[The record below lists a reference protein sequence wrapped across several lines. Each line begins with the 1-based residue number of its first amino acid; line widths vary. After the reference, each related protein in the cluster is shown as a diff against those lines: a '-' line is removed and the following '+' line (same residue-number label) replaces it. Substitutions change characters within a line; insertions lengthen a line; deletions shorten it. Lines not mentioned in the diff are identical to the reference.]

1 MQAGTLRTLEFEAI
15 VEIVSRLA
23 LTPTGADRLALLT
36 PETDPQK
43 VTDRLAATTETVRF
57 LSAQPSFALRAPSD
71 LRAHLESLAVQ
82 GRALEP
88 VGLLSVADYLD
99 SIDQARGAI
108 RQRGAQFAHLK
119 RLAEAAA
126 SFRSETA
133 DIRRKIGPSG
143 EVLDQ
148 ASTQLAGIR
157 DRMRKQ
163 RSRLRGMLE
172 SYLRGRETARHL
184 QEQVIT
190 ERNGRFVLVVKAEHR
205 ASIPGIIHGSSSSGA
220 SLFLEP
226 LSTVE
231 INNDIVA
238 LEEQETQ
245 EIFRILLGLSDALR
259 SRGADLARTIEAAT
273 ELDALQ
279 AKARFAEMVRGVEP
293 MVSTD
298 GRFELKA
305 ARHPL
310 LIPDVARRL
319 DQGTE
324 RSADPVPVDIALT
337 PPGTVLVISGPN
349 TGGKTVA
356 LKTAGL
362 LALMAQAGLHIP
374 AAEGSRLPVFRSI
387 FADIGDE
394 QSIAA
399 NLSTFSGHMTHVA
412 TMQQQLALPSLVLLD
427 EIGVGTDPVEG
438 GALGVAIV
446 DYFKSHGALVITTT
460 HHEALKAYAST
471 TPGVLCAAF
480 GFEPESFAPT
490 YHLTYGTPGRSLGLE
505 IARRLGLDDEILAAA
520 TRNMSER
527 EAQIAE
533 HLARIDDDVRRL
545 DHERRLMVREQET
558 LRESETRL
566 RSREEALRQREDA
579 TRRRFNDELDR
590 RVREARGEIDAI
602 VAELK
607 RRTEELAGRAAQP
620 AAPIVS
626 TGEAGMARA
635 DARAALDGAI
645 ARLKDAAELP
655 APTPTA
661 DGLVA
666 AVGDRVA
673 VGALNLEG
681 RVLSVHGGEAEI
693 DVRGKR
699 LRAHLRELRVIE
711 RDAPVET
718 GRVNVSVQLQPRE
731 HLSTDLNVI
740 GCTVDEALSRTERFL
755 DESLLAS
762 ERTVRVIHGYGTGQ
776 LRRALAEFFAQHPF
790 VASFTAASPEQGGGG
805 VTVVELKD

>member
-15 VEIVSRLA
+15 VEIVGRLA
-23 LTPTGADRLALLT
+23 LTPLGADRLAGLE
-36 PETDPQK
+36 PDPDPQR
-43 VTDRLAATTETVRF
+43 VTEMLVATTEAVRF
-57 LSAQPSFALRAPSD
+57 LGANPSFALRGPSD
-71 LRAHLESLAVQ
+71 LRTHLDALAVQ

-88 VGLLSVADYLD
+88 VGLLSVADFLD
-99 SIDQARGAI
+99 SIDQARTLI
-108 RQRGAQFAHLK
+108 RQRGAHFAHLR
-119 RLAEAAA
+119 RLSEAGA
-126 SFRSETA
+126 SFRGETA
-133 DIRRKIGPSG
+133 DIRRKIGQSG
-143 EVLDQ
+143 EVFDQ
-148 ASTQLAGIR
+148 ASPQLAGIR

-163 RSRLRGMLE
+163 RARLRGMLE

-259 SRGADLARTIEAAT
+259 ARGADLARTIDVAT
-273 ELDALQ
+273 ELDVLQ
-279 AKARFAEMVRGVEP
+279 AKARLAAIVRGVEP
-293 MVSTD
+293 IVSTD
-298 GRFELKA
+298 GRLELRA

-310 LIPDVARRL
+310 LIPEVARRL
-319 DQGTE
+319 DE
-324 RSADPVPVDIALT
+324 SSARSTPPVPVDIVLV
-337 PPGTVLVISGPN
+337 PPATVLVISGPN

-362 LALMAQAGLHIP
+362 LALMAQAGLHVP

-394 QSIAA
+394 QSISA

-412 TMQQQLALPSLVLLD
+412 AMHHQLALPSLVLLD
-427 EIGVGTDPVEG
+427 EIGAGTDPVEG

-446 DYFKSHGALVITTT
+446 DYFRSHGALVVTTT

-480 GFEPESFAPT
+480 GFEPETFAPT
-490 YHLTYGTPGRSLGLE
+490 YRLTYGSPGRSLGLE

-545 DHERRLMVREQET
+545 DHERRLMTREQET
-558 LRESETRL
+558 MRENENRL
-566 RSREEALRQREDA
+566 RSREESLRQREDA
-579 TRRRFNDELDR
+579 GRRRFNDELDR
-590 RVREARGEIDAI
+590 RVREARQEIDAI

-607 RRTEELAGRAAQP
+607 RRTGELAERGSRP
-620 AAPIVS
+620 SPVGS
-626 TGEAGMARA
+626 TGDGGMARA
-635 DARAALDGAI
+635 DARAALDGAV
-645 ARLKDAAELP
+645 ARLKETSDLP
-655 APTPTA
+655 PPPPPA
-661 DGLVA
+661 DGTVA
-666 AVGDRVA
+666 GVGDRVS
-673 VGALNLEG
+673 VGGLNLEG
-681 RVLSVHGGEAEI
+681 RVLSVHGGEAEV

-699 LRAHLRELRVIE
+699 LRALLRELRVIE
-711 RDAPVET
+711 RGAAAGG

-731 HLSTDLNVI
+731 HTSTELNVI
-740 GCTVDEALSRTERFL
+740 GCTVDEALSRAERFL

-776 LRRALAEFFAQHPF
+776 LRRALAEFFGQHPF
-790 VASFTAASPEQGGGG
+790 VASFATAPPEQGGGG